1 MRFYNANRNENKFLV
16 LGYECE
22 YKISIT
28 KKNRHKK
35 SLQSQNQT
43 TGNTPKWALTDSNRR
58 PSACKADALNQ
69 LS

>member
-28 KKNRHKK
+28 KKYRHKK
-35 SLQSQNQT
+35 SLQSQKSDYREH
-43 TGNTPKWALTDSNRR
+43 P
-58 PSACKADALNQ
+58 
-69 LS
+69 

>member
-28 KKNRHKK
+28 KKIQTQKIPAIPKIR
-35 SLQSQNQT
+35 LQ
-43 TGNTPKWALTDSNRR
+43 GTP
-58 PSACKADALNQ
+58 
-69 LS
+69 LSGR